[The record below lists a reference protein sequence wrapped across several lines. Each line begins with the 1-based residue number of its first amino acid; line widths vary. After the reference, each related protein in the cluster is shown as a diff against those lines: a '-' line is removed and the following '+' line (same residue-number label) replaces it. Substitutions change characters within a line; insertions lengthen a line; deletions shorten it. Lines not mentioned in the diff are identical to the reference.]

1 MPERV
6 SWSPPAFMAKYKNFK
21 VNLNKDEYFP
31 ISAGLRTY
39 GRAEF
44 EVDKKKKKTKKNAE
58 KKLSYHTLKDLLYN
72 QNFTQF
78 WEKK

>member
-21 VNLNKDEYFP
+21 VNLKKDEYFP

-44 EVDKKKKKTKKNAE
+44 EVDKKKKKKK
-58 KKLSYHTLKDLLYN
+58 TLK
-72 QNFTQF
+72 
-78 WEKK
+78 KS